1 MHEAIEEVHMNK
13 VKSIIFGL
21 VVGLVS
27 FAGINYITGD
37 AVDAASRECDS
48 NAIIRCGAMTEA
60 ELAQKYA
67 ANTTGDLDNIYSAYG
82 ITGNMI
88 ANHAGTLG
96 YVTKTGDVVVDGK
109 VVATD
114 AYSLGRMY
122 RSGSIAK
129 TIDGVKYYEGS
140 TSVRFAATRL
150 DAFVYRDT
158 SGKFIGA
165 ILLICGNAIR
175 ATPVPQPVYK
185 CDGLTA
191 TKISRNE
198 YSFTTKAV
206 AANGATLRDYSYNF
220 GDGTTAAAGATTK
233 HTYAKP
239 GTYTVRVNVRVTVNG
254 QTVNAPGDC
263 VVTVPVAP
271 EPCPIP
277 GKESLPKDSPLCVE
291 DKPSVSID
299 KTVNGAE
306 HASVKVG
313 EYFTYRLIV
322 KNTGNVMLD
331 DTKVT
336 DEAPAGISF
345 VSSVTGE
352 IVNNAW
358 STVIDDLEV
367 GESKTFEIT
376 AKLTKYVA
384 GTIKNTACVDTP
396 TVPGKLDDCDDATV
410 DTPKLLE
417 VCRLEDKAIVT
428 INDDQFDAT
437 KYSEDKTKCAEAP
450 NPKADTP
457 VTELPKTGI
466 VDSIGGGVGLG
477 AIAASLYYYRASRR
491 LL

>member
-1 MHEAIEEVHMNK
+1 M
-13 VKSIIFGL
+13 
-21 VVGLVS
+21 
-27 FAGINYITGD
+27 
-37 AVDAASRECDS
+37 
-48 NAIIRCGAMTEA
+48 
-60 ELAQKYA
+60 
-67 ANTTGDLDNIYSAYG
+67 
-82 ITGNMI
+82 
-88 ANHAGTLG
+88 
-96 YVTKTGDVVVDGK
+96 
-109 VVATD
+109 
-114 AYSLGRMY
+114 
-122 RSGSIAK
+122 
-129 TIDGVKYYEGS
+129 
-140 TSVRFAATRL
+140 
-150 DAFVYRDT
+150 
-158 SGKFIGA
+158 
-165 ILLICGNAIR
+165 LICGNAIR

-263 VVTVPVAP
+263 VVTVVVAP

-313 EYFTYRLIV
+313 EHFTYRLVV

-336 DEAPAGISF
+336 DEAPAGVSF
-345 VSSVTGE
+345 VSSATGE
-352 IVNNAW
+352 IANNAW
-358 STVIDDLEV
+358 STVIDDLDV

-396 TVPGKLDDCDDATV
+396 TVPGKPDDCDDATV

-457 VTELPKTGI
+457 VVTELPKTGI
-466 VDSIGGGVGLG
+466 VDSLGGGVGLG